1 MATHIALFFIMLSF
15 LFAKLIRFRLLNS
28 RMPKILHQKEL
39 NNVIAFGGIMLFLY
53 KPLLIFRAVV
63 STSPLAIIYANLGH
77 FVIIWQ

>member
-1 MATHIALFFIMLSF
+1 
-15 LFAKLIRFRLLNS
+15 
-28 RMPKILHQKEL
+28 MPKILHEKEL
-39 NNVIAFGGIMLFLY
+39 NNVITFGKTMLFLY